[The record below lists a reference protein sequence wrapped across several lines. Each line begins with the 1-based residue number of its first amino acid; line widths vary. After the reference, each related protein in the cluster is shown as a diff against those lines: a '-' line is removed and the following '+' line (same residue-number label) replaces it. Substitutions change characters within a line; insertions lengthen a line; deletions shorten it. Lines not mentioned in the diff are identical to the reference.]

1 MREGNGMITPQE
13 LFDKCKQNIKS
24 EWKVAFS
31 AAFVMGLLVHMPI
44 MLSDIPNHDGLG
56 SMYFD
61 QNMITSGRWFLTV
74 ACGISSYFT
83 LPWLIG
89 LLALVYLGAAA
100 AALTELLELKSKVMI
115 VLVSGILVVFP
126 AIASTFAY
134 VFTMDGYMMALFLA
148 VLSVLLTKK
157 YKKGF
162 LAGAVCLAFSMG
174 IYQAYLPFAVILCLY
189 MLLIILI
196 EGENLKAMIG
206 AALRYL
212 FMGVFGAGLYYVIL
226 QVLLKLQGKELSG
239 YQGIGG
245 MNTAGTE
252 GEAAGLI
259 SRLAGM
265 VVSIYRDFAAFTF
278 KGNVL
283 FNNVF
288 SAAALILM
296 VLACA
301 AIVMRMILQRKWW
314 KNLGFFVIIVLLA
327 AAVPVAANVIL
338 IVSPEVT
345 YHLLM
350 RYQWVLFLIL
360 PAAFVGRY
368 ADCPTCSMR
377 AKFRGLTEWALVC
390 AMTVLLFNYAVTDHI
405 GYSNLEKRYEKTY
418 AYCMRLLDRIEQ
430 TEGYYQG
437 IPIAMVGVVGE
448 EQFPVTDITQ
458 NVSSGMIGIN
468 GDSLLYT
475 SANYEAFLKHY
486 LGATLHFLD
495 VDTVGEIYYSEEY
508 EEMDSF
514 PGENSVKL
522 VDGVIYVKTENKT
535 R

>member
-1 MREGNGMITPQE
+1 
-13 LFDKCKQNIKS
+13 
-24 EWKVAFS
+24 
-31 AAFVMGLLVHMPI
+31 
-44 MLSDIPNHDGLG
+44 
-56 SMYFD
+56 
-61 QNMITSGRWFLTV
+61 
-74 ACGISSYFT
+74 
-83 LPWLIG
+83 
-89 LLALVYLGAAA
+89 
-100 AALTELLELKSKVMI
+100 
-115 VLVSGILVVFP
+115 
-126 AIASTFAY
+126 
-134 VFTMDGYMMALFLA
+134 
-148 VLSVLLTKK
+148 
-157 YKKGF
+157 
-162 LAGAVCLAFSMG
+162 
-174 IYQAYLPFAVILCLY
+174 
-189 MLLIILI
+189 
-196 EGENLKAMIG
+196 
-206 AALRYL
+206 
-212 FMGVFGAGLYYVIL
+212 VFGAGLYYVIL

-252 GEAAGLI
+252 AETAGLI

-265 VVSIYRDFAAFTF
+265 VVSIYRDFVAFTF

-288 SAAALILM
+288 SAAALILL

-314 KNLGFFVIIVLLA
+314 KNLGFFVMIVLLA

-390 AMTVLLFNYAVTDHI
+390 AITVLLFNYAVIDHI

-418 AYCMRLLDRIEQ
+418 AYCVRLLDRIEQ

-437 IPIAMVGVVGE
+437 IPIAIMGVVGW
-448 EQFPVTDITQ
+448 EQFPVTDITEP
-458 NVSSGMIGIN
+458 VTGGMIGLS
-468 GDSLLYT
+468 GDALLYT
-475 SANYEAFLKHY
+475 ADNYEAFMKNY
-486 LGATLHFLD
+486 LGASLNFLD
-495 VDTVGEIYYSEEY
+495 VDAVGEIYYSEEY
-508 EEMDSF
+508 VAMDSF

-522 VDGVIYVKTENKT
+522 VDGVIYVKTENAT
-535 R
+535 RN